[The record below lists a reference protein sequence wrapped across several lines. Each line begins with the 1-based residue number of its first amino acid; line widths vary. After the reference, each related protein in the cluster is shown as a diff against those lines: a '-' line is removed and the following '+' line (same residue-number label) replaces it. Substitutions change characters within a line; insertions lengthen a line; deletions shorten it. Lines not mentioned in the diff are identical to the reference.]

1 MARIEIRM
9 LGVVGVSLIALLLAA
24 CSARPEQVIL
34 EQFFSA
40 SRLRDRTA
48 LQHLATVIFEPRDQ
62 GIVTEFKITGVATER
77 DGARASKNVSLGAQV
92 KLPNGQIVEKKL
104 AVTMQYA
111 AGRWTITGVAVFPSS
126 PRP

>member
-1 MARIEIRM
+1 MARTGTRT
-9 LGVVGVSLIALLLAA
+9 LGPIAAALLALFVAA
-24 CSARPEQVIL
+24 CSVPPEQVIL

-48 LQHLATVIFEPRDQ
+48 LQHLATVVFEPREQ
-62 GIVTEFKITGVATER
+62 GIVTRFRITGVASEV
-77 DGARASKNVSLGAQV
+77 DGVRTSKNVSLGAQLR
-92 KLPNGQIVEKKL
+92 LPTGQTVEKRL